1 MGQSRRDGWGCGS
14 PAGGLMFACGAGLV
28 DLQWYMEGGPLLV
41 LRSPF
46 RFVLLGFCLEA
57 EA

>member
-1 MGQSRRDGWGCGS
+1 MSHVGW
-14 PAGGLMFACGAGLV
+14 MFACGAGLV